1 MFQQMLQ
8 QFLLSAMFFL
18 GLLGLSAEALMIPVL
33 GAWFIR
39 SAVRW
44 TNRRDDPRESKLPP
58 VPP

>member
-1 MFQQMLQ
+1 MFQEMVQ

-18 GLLGLSAEALMIPVL
+18 GLLGLSAAVVMIPIV

-44 TNRRDDPRESKLPP
+44 TNRRDDPREAKLPP
-58 VPP
+58 LSH